1 MLLKGHTV
9 TICCMLRCL
18 HMSSQILSQ
27 YSGVHV
33 YYLQGAQGDI
43 SVFTI
48 ISFTA
53 YRVSYDYIQGVS
65 VLPCTSAFP
74 QMKLYTPGPIYNDIH
89 YIYGLCYGLGTAL
102 FGGRLD
108 SDTPAPT
115 HKLHV

>member
-1 MLLKGHTV
+1 MLL
-9 TICCMLRCL
+9 CL

-74 QMKLYTPGPIYNDIH
+74 QMKLYTPGPIYNGIH
-89 YIYGLCYGLGTAL
+89 WAL
-102 FGGRLD
+102 HLWIVLWARYCTVWWEARL
-108 SDTPAPT
+108 
-115 HKLHV
+115 